1 MLALERD
8 SFHTFMREMRAC
20 LPVRWQKPP
29 QRATWPCT
37 IAPDTVI
44 ILPETEYLRQIVT
57 VPEKSVRSLSTLLR
71 HNFSIWT
78 PFQFED
84 VYVAARFLPKST
96 PHQRSIELRY
106 LPKTKLPS
114 SVQVL
119 ELGDAAFRVD
129 CTPPSL
135 SRSQKLT
142 IGLAAWAVI
151 QGVGLS
157 MALDTFLEARSDAI
171 NTALRSVAQTV
182 RQSQELQNR
191 LILEQQRSLKQPISR
206 LLRELAGQFQNDV
219 VVRDVQ
225 INQNRGRLVIAAPPD
240 TDPAQRLRSVASLQ
254 LTDVAVL
261 GKESSSVTL
270 YALSFV
276 LKEAKP

>member
-1 MLALERD
+1 MFALERD
-8 SFHTFMREMRAC
+8 TFQTFMREMRAC
-20 LPVRWQKPP
+20 LPARWQKPP
-29 QRATWPCT
+29 QRALWPCEIT
-37 IAPDTVI
+37 DNTVVV
-44 ILPETEYLRQIVT
+44 LPKTQYLRQVVS
-57 VPEKSVRSLSTLLR
+57 VPEKSVRSLGALLR

-78 PFQFED
+78 PFSFED
-84 VYVAARFLPKST
+84 VYVTARFLPKIT

-106 LPKTKLPS
+106 LPKTRLPS
-114 SVQVL
+114 RVQVL
-119 ELGDAAFRVD
+119 EFGDAAFRVD
-129 CTPPSL
+129 CKPRSL

-142 IGLAAWAVI
+142 IGLAALAVI

-157 MALDTFLEARSDAI
+157 MALDTFLEARSVAV

-182 RQSQELQNR
+182 RQSQDMQNR
-191 LILEQQRSLKQPISR
+191 LILEQQRTVAQPMSR

-225 INQNRGRLVIAAPPD
+225 INQNRGRLVITAPPEI
-240 TDPAQRLRSVASLQ
+240 DPAQRLRSVASMQ

-270 YALSFV
+270 YALSFI
-276 LKEAKP
+276 LLEAKP